1 MWSFSKAR
9 IKGEQPPTIR
19 PITSREKAGEGGKEG
34 GESLFIYLRGAE
46 VEILHQSKNQSR
58 LRKCME
64 CTKNKF
70 SRRLVTKSQQKQL
83 FCKNA
88 KQKTVFTNQGL
99 LK

>member
-46 VEILHQSKNQSR
+46 V
-58 LRKCME
+58 
-64 CTKNKF
+64 
-70 SRRLVTKSQQKQL
+70 
-83 FCKNA
+83 
-88 KQKTVFTNQGL
+88 
-99 LK
+99 